1 MNAKTTQTFENL
13 SLRSVTD
20 RVSSLRSML
29 PVPGAFHGRSMRFG
43 DPLALPAV
51 GFLHRIGA

>member
-1 MNAKTTQTFENL
+1 MNAKTTQTFREP
-13 SLRSVTD
+13 VTSFGYRLHFELAPD
-20 RVSSLRSML
+20 ADGAWCVSR
-29 PVPGAFHGRSMRFG
+29 RSMRFG

>member
-20 RVSSLRSML
+20 CAPSLRPML
-29 PVPGAFHGRSMRFG
+29 AGAWCVSRRSMRFG